1 MKILTL
7 CANQGALDDSLVP
20 HLHQFGLKVSNVIGG
35 NAKVMHV
42 VCGQGSLTEPLREFL
57 YERKIDF
64 AMQKVTNRPK
74 KILLSDMDAT
84 MVVGETIDD
93 MADKLG
99 VGDKVKVIT
108 AAAMAGE
115 LDFPKALKARL
126 ELIEGLNKYKIFSI
140 ADEVELAKGSRQLMQ
155 AVQRSSIYS
164 CLISGGF
171 SIFTKVVSEKLGFDT
186 HVSNRLVFD
195 ENDGLLPIWYGDAVT
210 AKVKEETL
218 LTLSTQQSVELS
230 DCVAIG
236 DGAND
241 AKMIERAGLGIAYYG
256 KPLLRKVANAE
267 IHSGDLSNAIH
278 FISLPKV
285 QL

>member
-20 HLHQFGLKVSNVIGG
+20 HLHQFGLKVSNVIAV
-35 NAKVMHV
+35 NAEVMHV
-42 VCGQGSLTEPLREFL
+42 VCGQGGLTEALRQFF
-57 YERKIDF
+57 YKRKIDF

-74 KILLSDMDAT
+74 KIFLSDMDAT
-84 MVVGETIDD
+84 MVVGETIDE

-140 ADEVELAKGSRQLMQ
+140 ADEVELAKGSKQLIQ
-155 AVQRSSIYS
+155 AVQRASIYS

-218 LTLSTQQSVELS
+218 LTLATQQSVGLS

-267 IHSGDLSNAIH
+267 IHSGDLSNVIH
-278 FISLPKV
+278 FISLPEV